1 MAEVSRRIF
10 IYSFAGLKFESY
22 VLDDLEQISV
32 ENKLL
37 RQNSAFENKKKHTFE
52 SFLMSSWGWALYEV
66 YRVQNAVT
74 KHLLQEVSFSFERNL
89 KMFFRL
95 YAEIEFIIAIQMRY
109 SDCLKTRECIIN
121 MSFIFIF

>member
-37 RQNSAFENKKKHTFE
+37 RQNSAFENKKSTPSK
-52 SFLMSSWGWALYEV
+52 A
-66 YRVQNAVT
+66 
-74 KHLLQEVSFSFERNL
+74 
-89 KMFFRL
+89 
-95 YAEIEFIIAIQMRY
+95 
-109 SDCLKTRECIIN
+109 C
-121 MSFIFIF
+121 

>member
-37 RQNSAFENKKKHTFE
+37 RQNSAFENKKKAHLRKLFDE
-52 SFLMSSWGWALYEV
+52 FLGLSTL
-66 YRVQNAVT
+66 
-74 KHLLQEVSFSFERNL
+74 
-89 KMFFRL
+89 
-95 YAEIEFIIAIQMRY
+95 
-109 SDCLKTRECIIN
+109 
-121 MSFIFIF
+121 